1 MVSTVVSENTDDCL
15 LIICRHLEKDK
26 ETLEAGGHEISL
38 IFFLVEVWY
47 LSH

>member
-1 MVSTVVSENTDDCL
+1 MVSTVLNENTDDCL
-15 LIICRHLEKDK
+15 LIRCRHLENDK
-26 ETLEAGGHEISL
+26 ETLEAGGYEISL